1 MSGRWFLVGAALC
14 ALYLAVRAATQPAN
28 FDFDES
34 AHLGTV
40 AHIRQFNGLPPAELF
55 PDILFD
61 RQALEPAYH
70 HFSPVPYLL
79 VAGATAV
86 AQTDPT
92 PAGIRRISRAF
103 SAIMAVIAV
112 VTAGIA
118 TRNLQARGSTWSAA
132 AAVTAGLT
140 LMPSLHSMGASMTA
154 SIWALA
160 GVGLTTAA
168 TTWAVRRG
176 WSHGS
181 TLTVAACAAFVV
193 AARPSA
199 YPVLLL
205 IPVAMLMAQLSP
217 RAAAVR
223 LGLIAAFAL
232 AVNGWWLIHNG
243 LVTGDLLGTGIHVQ
257 VHIDGGYFTLI
268 RESGLW
274 RRAASAA
281 WPEWTLLTSSDWL
294 WVGLSRMLVRKTW
307 IDPFTLG
314 LWFSMVLIPS
324 AAVLV
329 ARMRRDRAAAMSTL
343 PFAAA
348 GIVMSAVSF
357 GLILSLS
364 ARLGWFTY
372 LRDMFIMSIPLIAA
386 IAALAAARKDRLRT
400 VFFGSGL
407 AFAAA
412 ANAGFMLAVLS

>member
-1 MSGRWFLVGAALC
+1 MSGRWFLVVAALC
-14 ALYLAVRAATQPAN
+14 AVYLAVRAATQPVY

-34 AHLGTV
+34 AHLRTV

-61 RQALEPAYH
+61 RQRLQPAYH
-70 HFSPVPYLL
+70 HFSPLPYLL

-86 AQTDPT
+86 TQTDPT
-92 PAGIRRISRAF
+92 PMGILRISRAF
-103 SAIMAVIAV
+103 SAILAVIV
-112 VTAGIA
+112 VVSAGIA
-118 TRNLQARGSTWSAA
+118 VRNLQPPGSTWSAPA
-132 AAVTAGLT
+132 LVTAGLT

-154 SIWALA
+154 SIWAFA
-160 GVGLTTAA
+160 GVGLATVA
-168 TTWAVRRG
+168 TTWAVRRN
-176 WSHGS
+176 WSLGS
-181 TLTVAACAAFVV
+181 TLAVMGAAAFVV
-193 AARPSA
+193 ATRASA

-205 IPVAMLMAQLSP
+205 IPVAMLTARLSP
-217 RAAAVR
+217 RAAASR
-223 LGLIAAFAL
+223 LSLITAFAL
-232 AVNGWWLIHNG
+232 AVNGWWLIRNS

-274 RRAASAA
+274 RRAALAV

-294 WVGLSRMLVRKTW
+294 WTGLSRMLVRKTW
-307 IDPFTLG
+307 IDPLTLG
-314 LWFSMVLIPS
+314 LWFSMVLVPS
-324 AAVLV
+324 AAVLI
-329 ARMRRDRAAAMSTL
+329 ARTRRDRAAATPTL
-343 PFAAA
+343 LFAAA

-372 LRDMFIMSIPLIAA
+372 LRDMFIVSIPLIAA
-386 IAALAAARKDRLRT
+386 VAALADLRQDRLRT